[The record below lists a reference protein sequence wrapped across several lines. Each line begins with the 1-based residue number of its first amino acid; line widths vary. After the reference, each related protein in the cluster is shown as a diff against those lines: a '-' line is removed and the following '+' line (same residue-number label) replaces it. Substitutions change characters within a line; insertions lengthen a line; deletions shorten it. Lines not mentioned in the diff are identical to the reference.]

1 MSCYSAIVLCVRSI
15 AFLLSCTKRRPVGG
29 GGEEGGKMNIWRCTL
44 KYFVMQ
50 GIYFSIVDSWKV
62 EGDRWW

>member
-29 GGEEGGKMNIWRCTL
+29 GGGGREDEYMEVYVEVLCDAGNI
-44 KYFVMQ
+44 F
-50 GIYFSIVDSWKV
+50 F
-62 EGDRWW
+62 DR

>member
-1 MSCYSAIVLCVRSI
+1 
-15 AFLLSCTKRRPVGG
+15 
-29 GGEEGGKMNIWRCTL
+29 MNIWRCTL